1 MLKLASRRKPANPM
15 PPFWIEFIGFVAA
28 ALTTFSFIPQA
39 VKTFRSRDTR
49 SISLGMYAIFTV
61 GIACWLVYGVLL
73 ESWPMIIANLITLS
87 LAAAILTMKLRFG

>member
-1 MLKLASRRKPANPM
+1 MSPLWVNV
-15 PPFWIEFIGFVAA
+15 IGFIAA

-39 VKTFRSRDTR
+39 IKTFRSRDTR
-49 SISLGMYAIFTV
+49 SISLGMYVIFTI